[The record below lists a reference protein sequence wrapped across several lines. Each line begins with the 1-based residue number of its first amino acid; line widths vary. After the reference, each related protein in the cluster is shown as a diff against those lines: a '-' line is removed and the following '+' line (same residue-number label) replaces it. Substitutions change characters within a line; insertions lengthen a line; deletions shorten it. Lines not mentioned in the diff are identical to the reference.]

1 VPIAHADAAARL
13 AFDQHCMAVRDEFP
27 YGRRHEADTV
37 LLDLDFFRDADA
49 HGSAS
54 SSAGAALR

>member
-1 VPIAHADAAARL
+1 
-13 AFDQHCMAVRDEFP
+13 MAVRDEFP